1 MLIRILPELGHFAL
15 ILALAMAA
23 LQAVVPLWGAAT
35 RRPLWMAFAQPMAW
49 GQFAFLVIAYLCLT
63 ASFVLDDFS
72 VAYVAH
78 NSNSLLPWY
87 YKLSAVWGSHEGSVL
102 LWVLIL
108 GGWSFAVSI
117 FSRRLPRDMLARVL
131 AVMGWVSSGFLLFI
145 LLTSNPFERL
155 LPNVPSDGADL
166 NPLLQDFGLIVHP
179 PMLYMGYVGF
189 SVVFAF
195 AMAALLGGRL
205 DAAWTRWARPWT
217 NVAWAF
223 LTVGIALGSW
233 WAYYELG
240 WGGWWFWDPVENAS
254 LLPWLAG
261 TALIHSLAVTEK
273 RGTFKNWTVLLA
285 IFTFSLSL
293 LGTFLVRSGVL
304 TSVHAFAND
313 PSRGTFILILL
324 GLTVGLSLAIFAL
337 RAPRVQSL
345 SGFGWLSRDSLL
357 LVNNI
362 LLVVMTVTVL
372 LGTIYPLLLD
382 ALGLGKISVGPPYF
396 NALFVPLT
404 VLLCLFMGL
413 GPLARWKRM
422 PGRELAR
429 RLALSAVL
437 AIVIAVALPLLY
449 GGSFSL
455 GVTLG
460 LLMALWLV
468 LSLARD
474 LFDKTRRGRSDNTRS
489 GGAGQTR
496 RQGGARAAQR
506 RTGGLKKLS
515 LAYWGMVLGHLGLAV
530 TIVGVAMV
538 SHYNVERNVRLG
550 PGDRVEVAGY
560 QFAMTDFRER
570 KGPNYTADTAS
581 IEVTRPGRSPFL
593 LRPEKRFYVA
603 SGMPMTDVALRP
615 GLFSDL
621 YVALGEQLDDGD
633 WSLRIQIK
641 PFVRWLWLGALIMA
655 AGGILAV
662 IDRRYRRA
670 PRRAT
675 ASWEGGTSAIAAP
688 DTRSAAK
695 ERTVTEGTP

>member
-1 MLIRILPELGHFAL
+1 MLPELGHFAL
-15 ILALAMAA
+15 ILALAMAL
-23 LQAVVPLWGAAT
+23 LQAVVPLVGAAT
-35 RRPLWMAFAQPMAW
+35 RRPLWMAFAQPMTW

-63 ASFVLDDFS
+63 ASFALDDFS
-72 VAYVAH
+72 VAYVAN

-102 LWVLIL
+102 LWGLIL
-108 GGWSFAVSI
+108 GGWSFAVSL

-131 AVMGWVSSGFLLFI
+131 AVMGWISSGFLLFI
-145 LLTSNPFERL
+145 LLTSNPFERV
-155 LPNVPSDGADL
+155 LPNVPSDGSDL

-217 NVAWAF
+217 NIAWAF

-313 PSRGTFILILL
+313 PSRGTFILGLL
-324 GLTVGLSLAIFAL
+324 GLTVGLSLAIFAW

-345 SGFGWLSRDSLL
+345 AGFGWLSRDSLL

-372 LGTIYPLLLD
+372 LGTVYPLLLD
-382 ALGLGKISVGPPYF
+382 ALNLGKISVGPPYF

-404 VLLCLFMGL
+404 ALLCLFMGL

-437 AIVIAVALPLLY
+437 AIVIAAGLPLLY

-460 LLMALWLV
+460 LLLALWLM

-474 LFDKTRRGRSDNTRS
+474 VFDKTRPAHAGKAGRRGRLANLR
-489 GGAGQTR
+489 
-496 RQGGARAAQR
+496 
-506 RTGGLKKLS
+506 KLTP
-515 LAYWGMVLGHLGLAV
+515 AYWGMVLGHLGLAV

-538 SHYNVERNVRLG
+538 SHYNVERNVRLA
-550 PGDRVEVAGY
+550 PGDSVDVAGY
-560 QFAMTDFRER
+560 RFAMTDFRER
-570 KGPNYTADTAS
+570 QGPNYVADTATL
-581 IEVTRPGRSPFL
+581 EVTRPGRGGFVMQ
-593 LRPEKRFYVA
+593 PEKRFYTA

-615 GLFSDL
+615 GLFRDL
-621 YVALGEQLDDGD
+621 YVALGEELDNGD
-633 WSLRIQIK
+633 WSLRIQLK
-641 PFVRWLWLGALIMA
+641 PFVRWLWLGALMMA
-655 AGGILAV
+655 AGGLLAV
-662 IDRRYRRA
+662 LDRRYRRVA
-670 PRRAT
+670 RRDAALRRAET
-675 ASWEGGTSAIAAP
+675 PAAELNDDRVSP
-688 DTRSAAK
+688 EISR
-695 ERTVTEGTP
+695 

>member
-15 ILALAMAA
+15 ILALGMAL
-23 LQAVVPLWGAAT
+23 LQALVPLAGATT
-35 RRPLWMAFAQPMAW
+35 RRPLWMAFAKPMVR

-63 ASFVLDDFS
+63 ASFALDDFS
-72 VAYVAH
+72 VAYVAD

-108 GGWSFAVSI
+108 GGWSFAVSL
-117 FSRRLPRDMLARVL
+117 FSRRLPQDMLARVL
-131 AVMGWVSSGFLLFI
+131 GVMGWISSGFLLFI

-195 AMAALLGGRL
+195 AIAALLGGRL

-324 GLTVGLSLAIFAL
+324 GVTVGLSLLIFAL

-357 LVNNI
+357 LINNI

-372 LGTIYPLLLD
+372 LGTVYPLLLD
-382 ALGLGKISVGPPYF
+382 ALDLGKISVGPPYF

-404 VLLCLFMGL
+404 ALLCLFMGL

-422 PGRELAR
+422 PGRELVR
-429 RLALSAVL
+429 RLALSALL
-437 AIVIAVALPLLY
+437 AVVIAAALPLLY
-449 GGSFSL
+449 GGSWSL

-460 LLMALWLV
+460 LLLALWLV
-468 LSLARD
+468 LSLVRD
-474 LFDKTRRGRSDNTRS
+474 VLDKSRSAQGRM
-489 GGAGQTR
+489 AGL
-496 RQGGARAAQR
+496 G
-506 RTGGLKKLS
+506 KLRP
-515 LAYWGMVLGHLGLAV
+515 AYWGMVLGHCGLAV

-538 SHYNVERNVRLG
+538 THYNVERNVRLA
-550 PGDRVEVAGY
+550 PGKSVEVGGY
-560 QFAMTDFRER
+560 RFAMTDFNEHR
-570 KGPNYTADTAS
+570 GPNYVADTAT
-581 IEVTRPGRSPFL
+581 IEVTRPGRSSFVMQ
-593 LRPEKRFYVA
+593 PEKRFYLA
-603 SGMPMTDVALRP
+603 SGMPMSDVALRP
-615 GLFSDL
+615 GLLMDL
-621 YVALGEQLDDGD
+621 YVALGEELDGGD
-633 WSLRIQIK
+633 WSLRIQLK
-641 PFVRWLWLGALIMA
+641 PFVRWLWLGGLIMA

-662 IDRRYRRA
+662 IDRRYRRESKRSTVVREDA
-670 PRRAT
+670 GSEAMLIT
-675 ASWEGGTSAIAAP
+675 AAAGKG
-688 DTRSAAK
+688 AQ
-695 ERTVTEGTP
+695 